1 MGGWL
6 REVVALHR
14 ELDEWCCPCTEDFSC
29 VWVGCCSSSGCGTSN
44 ESRVW
49 SIFIYLPCFCLVES
63 WCFNSGHLLFVESP
77 TLFLSC
83 YLFTFYF
90 KLFWQNIITEMS
102 SNSLISFETINL
114 IIFKIISLTN
124 MIFYVTTYFL
134 HAPLFC

>member
-6 REVVALHR
+6 RGVVALRR

-29 VWVGCCSSSGCGTSN
+29 VWVGCCSSSGCGLVN
-44 ESRVW
+44 
-49 SIFIYLPCFCLVES
+49 FYLPCFCLVEA
-63 WCFNSGHLLFVESP
+63 WCFISGHLLLVESP
-77 TLFLSC
+77 TLILSC

-90 KLFWQNIITEMS
+90 KLFWQNIITELS
-102 SNSLISFETINL
+102 SNSLILFETITL

-124 MIFYVTTYFL
+124 MIFYVTINYFL